1 VADSFSSAQVD
12 DWRRHLSATL
22 PAHMV
27 PSAFVRLARL
37 PLTGNGKVDR
47 AALKAPEGSRG
58 RRTYVAPRTDL
69 EAGAAAIWAD
79 VLRLDRVGITDGF
92 LDVGGHSLLAV
103 RVIGRMRRDLGVN
116 VPLALLLRGGTIEEA
131 IAAHEATRAVVAD
144 DEPMLAPVSR
154 DAYRRTA
161 VTSGGRT

>member
-1 VADSFSSAQVD
+1 
-12 DWRRHLSATL
+12 
-22 PAHMV
+22 
-27 PSAFVRLARL
+27 
-37 PLTGNGKVDR
+37 
-47 AALKAPEGSRG
+47 
-58 RRTYVAPRTDL
+58 
-69 EAGAAAIWAD
+69 

-131 IAAHEATRAVVAD
+131 IAAHEAAHAVVAD

-161 VTSGGRT
+161 ATSGGRT